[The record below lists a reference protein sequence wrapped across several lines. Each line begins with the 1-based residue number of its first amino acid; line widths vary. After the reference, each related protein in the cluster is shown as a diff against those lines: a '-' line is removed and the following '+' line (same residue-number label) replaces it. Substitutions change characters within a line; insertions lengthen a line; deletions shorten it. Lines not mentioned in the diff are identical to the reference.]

1 MMPWLS
7 WQTAYL
13 LVFIPAA
20 VVVVWWWAR
29 PLVRPTD
36 WISFGLRVVAVGCML
51 AGLAAPS
58 LRWPH

>member
-36 WISFGLRVVAVGCML
+36 WISFGLRVVAVVCL
-51 AGLAAPS
+51 S
-58 LRWPH
+58 LIHI